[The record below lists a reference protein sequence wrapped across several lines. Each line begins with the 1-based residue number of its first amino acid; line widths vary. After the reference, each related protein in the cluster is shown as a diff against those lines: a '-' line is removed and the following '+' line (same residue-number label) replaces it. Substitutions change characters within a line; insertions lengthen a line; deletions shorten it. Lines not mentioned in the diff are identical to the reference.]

1 MDTLHGPVSNA
12 GPAVSAADR
21 NGVRRASPGSSAV
34 GRLFDFSAA
43 LLLLGLASPLLL
55 LIAAAVRCQD
65 GGPVF
70 FRQERIGRGGRPFR
84 LWKFRTMRA
93 GRGGSAIT
101 RSGDRRITRVGTVL
115 RAYKLDELPQLW
127 NVLRGDMSLIGPRPE
142 VPCFVDRRS
151 PVWQAVHSVRPGIT
165 DLATLVF
172 RDEERILAGF
182 ADPERGYRETVL
194 PAKLALNLQYLER
207 RSALRDLKLLLLTV
221 RYSFLPAGFDPV
233 RVKRSILAEDS
244 HS

>member
-1 MDTLHGPVSNA
+1 MAIPRDRVRNPQ
-12 GPAVSAADR
+12 PSAA
-21 NGVRRASPGSSAV
+21 RRLV
-34 GRLFDFSAA
+34 DLTAA
-43 LLLLGLASPLLL
+43 LFLLVLASPLLL
-55 LIAAAVRCQD
+55 LIGAAVRLQD

-70 FRQERIGRGGRPFR
+70 FRQERIGCGGRPFR
-84 LWKFRTMRA
+84 LWKFRTMST
-93 GRGGSAIT
+93 GRSGAAIT
-101 RSGDRRITRVGTVL
+101 RSGDSRITAVGKFL

-142 VPCFVDRRS
+142 VPCFVDGRN

-165 DLATLVF
+165 DLATLVY

-194 PAKLALNLQYLER
+194 PAKLALNLEYLER

-221 RYSFLPAGFDPV
+221 RYSFLPAGFDAE
-233 RVKRSILAEDS
+233 RVKRAILAENS
-244 HS
+244 